1 MAARTLDA
9 MGGKAQGEK
18 AIFFN
23 YFFYFWHTPI
33 KFPHKNDQVRPIG
46 SGASLATVLVWT
58 PLAWTPTTRYPERI
72 PVLILNLS
80 K

>member
-23 YFFYFWHTPI
+23 YFFI
-33 KFPHKNDQVRPIG
+33 
-46 SGASLATVLVWT
+46 SG
-58 PLAWTPTTRYPERI
+58 I
-72 PVLILNLS
+72 PP
-80 K
+80 